1 MARDLEFRVVGLL
14 KASVEY
20 GMEMVHYST
29 VSFLQRNWLHALGT
43 IGKRKCLVVSSTA
56 SLSSMSNYF
65 APNDLK
71 NILW

>member
-1 MARDLEFRVVGLL
+1 MARDLEFCVVGLL

-20 GMEMVHYST
+20 GMEMVHCST

-43 IGKRKCLVVSSTA
+43 IGERKCLVVSSTA
-56 SLSSMSNYF
+56 SLSLMSSYF

>member
-1 MARDLEFRVVGLL
+1 MARDLEFCVVGLL

-20 GMEMVHYST
+20 GMEMVHYSA

-43 IGKRKCLVVSSTA
+43 IGERKCLVVSSTA
-56 SLSSMSNYF
+56 SLSLMSSYF